1 MAILPISDSYINKD
15 FASLR
20 ARLFD
25 AIRSVFPEWT
35 DDATANFGNLLVES
49 FAFVGDV
56 LTYYQDQQA
65 REARWGTV
73 ELRRNAIALAK
84 LIGYELPLA
93 TAAMGDVVM
102 TLTNASALVGTV
114 SPVGGVPVVVATNE
128 VTTPVRGQLD
138 APVSFAPGE
147 TIKTFTWRHQ
157 LTQAPYVIVSTSR
170 PDQIVRLPF
179 GPFLWDS
186 EAVSTSIDGAY
197 TRVDSFLDSGPTDKH
212 YRVDVDQNDLATVQF
227 GDGRNGKIPAGNI
240 TAVWDIGGGSEG
252 NVEPGGLSVLETEM
266 RDVAGNRAYFTVT
279 NPLRATGGGPREEV
293 AAARVNAPTSLRV
306 LTRTVARE
314 DFEINARRVAG
325 VGRALM
331 LTRNEYVGIDEN
343 AGELYII
350 PVGGGTP
357 SQGLLDDVLTM
368 CTVTYPS
375 TVTFRL
381 EVLAA
386 VYRTIDIDVTVWLRE
401 HQVASTVRAAIL
413 AALEDYF
420 EPMLVTGAPNPSVGF
435 GYEYKDE
442 DGNPAGQVPWSD
454 VFNAIR
460 DVSGVRKV
468 DPGMTLNGGVT
479 SVDLANF
486 QFPALGTVTIRD
498 GRTGNAL

>member
-1 MAILPISDSYINKD
+1 MAILPVSDSYINKD
-15 FASLR
+15 FAALR

-35 DDATANFGNLLVES
+35 DDATANFGNLLIES

-65 REARWGTV
+65 RESRWGTV

-93 TAAMGDVVM
+93 TEATCDVVM
-102 TLTNASALVGTV
+102 TLTNASALTGSIT
-114 SPVGGVPVVVATNE
+114 PVGGVPVVVSTNE

-138 APVSFAPGE
+138 SPVSFAPGE
-147 TIKTFTWRHQ
+147 TSKTFTWRHR
-157 LTQAPYVIVSTSR
+157 LTQSPYTLVSTNR

-186 EAVSTSIDGAY
+186 ETVSTSIDGTY
-197 TRVDSFLDSGPTDKH
+197 VRVDSFLDSGPTDKH
-212 YRVDVDQNDLATVQF
+212 YRVDVDHNDLATVQF

-252 NVEPGGLSVLETEM
+252 NVEPGGLSVVETEL
-266 RDVAGNRAYFTVT
+266 RDVAGTRAYFTVA
-279 NPLRATGGGPREEV
+279 NALRATGGGPREEV
-293 AAARVNAPTSLRV
+293 AAARVNAPNSLRV

-314 DFEINARRVAG
+314 DFEINARRVPG

-331 LTRNEYVGIDEN
+331 LTSNEYVGIDEN

-357 SQGLLDDVLTM
+357 SQGLLDDVYTM

-386 VYRTIDIDVTVWLRE
+386 VYRTVDVDVTVWLRE
-401 HQVASTVRAAIL
+401 HQTASAVRTAIL

-420 EPMLVTGAPNPSVGF
+420 EPMLSTGEANPSVGF

-442 DGNPAGQVPWSD
+442 NGDPAGQVPWSD

-479 SVDLANF
+479 SVDIANY

>member
-1 MAILPISDSYINKD
+1 MAILPVSDSYVNKD
-15 FASLR
+15 FAALR

-93 TAAMGDVVM
+93 TEATCDVVM
-102 TLTNASALVGTV
+102 TLTNASAIVGTV

-138 APVSFAPGE
+138 APVSFALGE
-147 TIKTFTWRHQ
+147 TTKTFTWRHR
-157 LTQAPYVIVSTSR
+157 LTQSPYTIVSTNR

-186 EAVSTSIDGAY
+186 ETVSTSIDGTF
-197 TRVDSFLDSGPTDKH
+197 TRVDSFLDSGPTAKH
-212 YRVDVDQNDLATVQF
+212 YRVDVDHNDLATVQF

-240 TAVWDIGGGSEG
+240 TCTWSIGGGSEG
-252 NVEPGGLSVLETEM
+252 NVEPGGLSIVETEL
-266 RDVAGNRAYFTVT
+266 RDTAGNRAYFTVT
-279 NPLRATGGGPREEV
+279 NAARANGGGPREEV
-293 AAARVNAPTSLRV
+293 AAARVNAPNSLRV

-314 DFEINARRVAG
+314 DFEINARRVPG

-331 LTRNEYVGIDEN
+331 LTSNEYVGIDEN

-350 PVGGGTP
+350 PLGGGTP
-357 SQGLLDDVLTM
+357 SQGLLDDVYTM
-368 CTVTYPS
+368 CTVTYPC

-386 VYRTIDIDVTVWLRE
+386 VYKTIDVEVTVWLRE
-401 HQVASTVRAAIL
+401 NQTASAVRAAIL

-420 EPMLVTGAPNPSVGF
+420 EPMLTTGAPNPSVGF

-454 VFNAIR
+454 VFNVVR
-460 DVSGVRKV
+460 DVTGVRKV
-468 DPGMTLNGGVT
+468 DPGMQLNGGVT
-479 SVDLANF
+479 SVDVANY